1 MSVDTITRLH
11 IRGMRCVEE
20 LSLPL
25 RGLTVLIGDNGS
37 GKSALVEACE
47 LLRRASTESFFGDL
61 LGIHGGLFS
70 LLRRGASDL
79 CLAVWVEGAG
89 PPLRYLLTLALD
101 GHYTAIHRESLVMF
115 VSDQHSVP
123 IIDRTRERASVVSP
137 SGMQPVE
144 VSPEQLVL
152 TAASGPF
159 SPHPSLP
166 RMRRALASIEVHV
179 PFEVTPSWVA
189 KADGRRS
196 ESRGEMQLQRVD
208 RLERLGRNL
217 PNVFAALQNEF
228 GTAHWN
234 ETMEYVRLGLGQEI
248 ETISLR
254 AGAAA
259 GTHSLWLKMRGRDAH
274 LPASSLA
281 DGVLA
286 YLAFVA
292 LFRLPRPER
301 ALLAFDEPDLHLH
314 PELLARVLGFF
325 EAMAERHPVVL
336 ATHSDRLLDA
346 LQKPEDAVRVCE
358 LEQPAGRTR
367 LRVLDADALARWLA
381 DYRGLGDVRSAGYLP
396 HVLAEMD
403 ETSAMADEHEGTE
416 SP

>member
-1 MSVDTITRLH
+1 
-11 IRGMRCVEE
+11 MRCVEE
-20 LSLPL
+20 LSLSL

-37 GKSALVEACE
+37 GKSVLVEACE
-47 LLRRASTESFFGDL
+47 ILRRASTESFFGDL

-70 LLRRGASDL
+70 LLRRGAPDL
-79 CLAVWVEGAG
+79 CLAVWAEGAG
-89 PPLRYLLTLALD
+89 PPLRYLLTFAQD
-101 GHYTAIHRESLVMF
+101 GHYTVIHRESLVMF
-115 VSDQHSVP
+115 VSDQHAVP
-123 IIDRTRERASVVSP
+123 IIDRTRERASVVGP
-137 SGMQPVE
+137 SGMHPVE

-159 SPHPSLP
+159 SPHPALP
-166 RMRRALASIEVHV
+166 RMRRTLASIEVHV

-208 RLERLGRNL
+208 RLERLGKNL

-228 GTAHWN
+228 GMAHWT
-234 ETMEYVRLGLGQEI
+234 ETMEYVRLGLGQEV

-259 GTHSLWLKMRGRDAH
+259 GTHSLWLKMRGRDV
-274 LPASSLA
+274 LIPASSLA

-325 EAMAERHPVVL
+325 EEMAEHHPVVL
-336 ATHSDRLLDA
+336 ATHSDRLLDS
-346 LQKPEDAVRVCE
+346 LQRPVEAVRVCE
-358 LEQPAGRTR
+358 IEQPAARTR
-367 LRVLDADALARWLA
+367 LRTLDADTLTRWLA

-396 HVLAEMD
+396 HVLAKAAE
-403 ETSAMADEHEGTE
+403 EPPAKAEQGGEG
-416 SP
+416 SS